1 MHRDKAGSGISCDAI
16 FIPMSASINV
26 TMRVPHS
33 VTAANTMFTKLFK
46 TDDSPEKSKTAT
58 PVAPAAAPQP
68 APDKAPWEAQLQAA
82 MGDDEALLAVAK
94 TAPFIDIKHAAVQA
108 LTSEEAL
115 KKAEREFR
123 NHDRRVHREAKQRLE
138 AKIAEREAR
147 AAATILID
155 AASLLV
161 QEKNIPA
168 NRLVELDRAWQHLD
182 TTLLEES
189 QRTAYATVWTQLS
202 GLARERGDQ
211 QLWTKRWLAE
221 ANRALTQFHTVCL
234 QAARGGRED
243 FDEDVELARARA
255 AVEETLSASLMA
267 GDVAAAV
274 PSVAPLQADLRTA
287 LQLAS
292 DTAARLAFLNNLPA
306 TAVGT
311 EAAHWQ
317 TLAIADAHV
326 AAALNARFEQW
337 QREQTD
343 ARLAHSAEVKKQSSE
358 QKKAARH
365 AQQER
370 ILAALTEAETALAGG
385 HVAETIQHLHKVDE
399 LTQKTS
405 LDKAVQTRIE
415 TAQAEA
421 ARLKGWQHWGGGR
434 VREDLVIEAEA
445 LAKAS
450 AAEKLPIKA
459 HADAIDNLRE
469 RWKEL
474 DKLGGATNRTL
485 WTKFDGALKTAFLP
499 VAAHLDKLKAVRDEN
514 LKARNALV
522 AGLDAVVLADAAK
535 EETQDWRA
543 LARTLEHFQTEW
555 RKLGPLEHTVPHKA
569 RKGLETRLNAAVARL
584 DAPLGEVRRVE
595 QLKRTKLIERAK
607 VLAADP
613 SARDAIP
620 KVREL
625 QNEWQQAAKGLP
637 LARGEENKLWGEF
650 KAATD
655 AIFKGRDALHAARDA
670 EFKTHQ
676 VAREALIARLD
687 ALTADTPT
695 PELKRTIA
703 DIDRD
708 WRNAGEAPRAV
719 AAKIDANFRTA
730 RDRAQQYL
738 AGSANRVWHATCDAL
753 AAKLALC
760 EEIEAALANDA
771 EARWQTIAAL
781 PQAWE
786 RAVHGRF
793 KTTLA
798 GGSSVTS
805 PDIAGKLL
813 LKLEAALNIDSPA
826 SSQAARSALK
836 LLALKNAMEGRQSA
850 STSATEVDRMLAE
863 AFQFSRLEA
872 TARERLRGVVA
883 ALRSGTHR
891 SA

>member
-1 MHRDKAGSGISCDAI
+1 
-16 FIPMSASINV
+16 
-26 TMRVPHS
+26 
-33 VTAANTMFTKLFK
+33 MFTKLFK
-46 TDDSPEKSKTAT
+46 TDDSPEKTKAAKPIAT
-58 PVAPAAAPQP
+58 PAP
-68 APDKAPWEAQLQAA
+68 APDKTPWQEQLLAA
-82 MGDDEALLAVAK
+82 EGDDDALLAVAK
-94 TAPFIDIKHAAVQA
+94 SAPFVDIKHAAVQA
-108 LTSEEAL
+108 LASEEAL

-155 AASLLV
+155 AASILV

-168 NRLVELDRAWQHLD
+168 NRLVELDRAWQHLNIA
-182 TTLLEES
+182 LLEES
-189 QRTAYATVWTQLS
+189 QRAAYATVWTQLS

-221 ANRALTQFHTVCL
+221 ANRALTHFHTVCL

-243 FDEDVELARARA
+243 FDEDIELARARA
-255 AVEETLSASLMA
+255 AVEESLSASLMA
-267 GDVAAAV
+267 GDAAAAV

-292 DTAARLAFLNNLPA
+292 DTAARLAFLNKLSTSA
-306 TAVGT
+306 AGT

-317 TLAIADAHV
+317 TLTIADAHV

-358 QKKAARH
+358 QKKVVRQ
-365 AQQER
+365 AQLDL
-370 ILAALTEAETALAGG
+370 ILAALGLAETALAGG
-385 HVAETIQHLHKVDE
+385 HVSETIQHLHKVDE
-399 LTQKTS
+399 LAQKTS
-405 LDKAVQTRIE
+405 LDKAVQSRIE
-415 TAQAEA
+415 IAQAEA

-434 VREDLVIEAEA
+434 VREDLVVEAEA

-485 WTKFDGALKTAFLP
+485 WIKFDGALKTAFLP

-522 AGLDAVVLADAAK
+522 AGLDAVALADAAK

-569 RKGLETRLNAAVARL
+569 RKGLETRLNAAMARL
-584 DAPLGEVRRVE
+584 DAPLGEVRHVE
-595 QLKRTKLIERAK
+595 QLKRSKLIERAK

-625 QNEWQQAAKGLP
+625 QTEWQQAAKGLP

-670 EFKTHQ
+670 EFKSHL
-676 VAREALIARLD
+676 VAREALIARLN

-695 PELKRTIA
+695 SELKRTIS
-703 DIDRD
+703 DIDRE
-708 WRNAGEAPRAV
+708 WRNAGEAPRTV
-719 AAKIDANFRTA
+719 AAKIDAKFRAA
-730 RDRAQQYL
+730 RDTAQQFV

-753 AAKLALC
+753 LAKLAIC
-760 EEIEAALANDA
+760 EELDAAPADDA
-771 EARWQTIAAL
+771 EARWQEIAAL
-781 PQAWE
+781 PQVWE
-786 RAVHGRF
+786 RALQARF
-793 KTTLA
+793 KSALA
-798 GGSSVTS
+798 GTVAATNTEVSS
-805 PDIAGKLL
+805 KLL
-813 LKLEAALNIDSPA
+813 LQLEAVLNIESP
-826 SSQAARSALK
+826 STSQAARRELK

-850 STSATEVDRMLAE
+850 STLAVDIDRMLAQ
-863 AFQFSRLEA
+863 AFGFTRLDESVRA
-872 TARERLRGVVA
+872 RLRGVVA
-883 ALRSGTHR
+883 ALRSGSHR

>member
-1 MHRDKAGSGISCDAI
+1 
-16 FIPMSASINV
+16 
-26 TMRVPHS
+26 MRVPQS
-33 VTAANTMFTKLFK
+33 VAATDAMFTKLFK
-46 TDDSPEKSKTAT
+46 TDDSPEKSKAPKPVPVSANT
-58 PVAPAAAPQP
+58 PPS
-68 APDKAPWEAQLQAA
+68 APDKSPWEAQLHAA
-82 MGDDEALLAVAK
+82 SGDDEALLAVAK
-94 TAPFIDIKHAAVQA
+94 SAPFVDIKHAAVQA
-108 LTSEEAL
+108 LTSEDAL
-115 KKAEREFR
+115 KRAEREFR

-147 AAATILID
+147 TAATILID
-155 AASLLV
+155 AAALLV
-161 QEKNIPA
+161 QEINIPA

-182 TTLLEES
+182 IALLEES
-189 QRTAYATVWTQLS
+189 QKTAYATVWTQLS

-221 ANRALTQFHTVCL
+221 ANRVLTQFHTVCM

-243 FDEDVELARARA
+243 FDEDIELARARS

-267 GDVAAAV
+267 GETAAAV
-274 PSVAPLQADLRTA
+274 PSVAPLQSDLRAA
-287 LQLAS
+287 LQLAA
-292 DTAARLAFLNNLPA
+292 DTAARLAFLNKLPA
-306 TAVGT
+306 TAAGT

-317 TLAIADAHV
+317 TLTIAEAHV

-358 QKKAARH
+358 QKKAARQ
-365 AQQER
+365 AQLDL
-370 ILAALTEAETALAGG
+370 IVAALTEAETALAAG
-385 HVAETIQHLHKVDE
+385 HVSETIQLLHKVDE
-399 LTQKTS
+399 LAQKTS
-405 LDKAVQTRIE
+405 LDKSVQTRIE
-415 TAQAEA
+415 VAQAET

-450 AAEKLPIKA
+450 SAEKLPIKA
-459 HADAIDNLRE
+459 HSDAIDNLRE

-485 WTKFDGALKTAFLP
+485 WTRFDTALKTAHLP
-499 VAAHLDKLKAVRDEN
+499 VAAHLDKLKAVRKEN
-514 LKARNALV
+514 LDARNKLIAS
-522 AGLDAVVLADAAK
+522 LDLVVLADAAK
-535 EETQDWRA
+535 SETQDWRA
-543 LARTLEHFQTEW
+543 LARTLEQFQTDW
-555 RKLGPLEHTVPHKA
+555 RKLGPLEHTVPHKS
-569 RKGLETRLNAAVARL
+569 RKGLETRLNAAIARL
-584 DAPLGEVRRVE
+584 DQPLGEVRRVE

-625 QNEWQQAAKGLP
+625 QAEWQQAAKGLP

-695 PELKRTIA
+695 SELKRTIS
-703 DIDRD
+703 DIDRE
-708 WRNAGEAPRAV
+708 WRNAGDAPRAV
-719 AAKIDANFRTA
+719 AAKIDANFRAA
-730 RDRAQQYL
+730 RDAAQQYL
-738 AGSANRVWHATCDAL
+738 AGSANRVWHASCDAL
-753 AAKLALC
+753 SAKLALC
-760 EEIEAALANDA
+760 EEMETALADDA
-771 EARWQTIAAL
+771 DARWQAITAL
-781 PQAWE
+781 PQVWE
-786 RAVHGRF
+786 RALHGRF

-798 GGSSVTS
+798 GGSSVTA

-813 LKLEAALNIDSPA
+813 LKLEAALNIDSPT

-850 STSATEVDRMLAE
+850 STSAAEIDRMLAE
-863 AFQFSRLEA
+863 AFGFSRLEA
-872 TARERLRGVVA
+872 AAKAGLRGVVA
-883 ALRSGTHR
+883 ALRGGTHR
-891 SA
+891 ST